1 MDGIIFSYSED
12 YLMVDLE
19 KDITEKVS
27 NISNEFI
34 ILLKENGLLNQ
45 FLKSFITNIIC
56 SKVDLKINFEEI
68 NKDFCIK
75 NKIIDEKNLLKFLSL
90 KGMTLE
96 DHKKNLENSEKI
108 KSIAL
113 QEFSKNAE
121 TEFIKSKTL
130 MDQYTYSLITVK
142 ESDLAYELYLQ
153 IDSEEAEFSALAKKY
168 SSEGNTNK
176 MGVIGPQ
183 GLGQVHPVLKEKLS
197 TAKKGELLNPF
208 KIDSWWVI
216 VRLEEKVEAKL
227 DDFVRQ
233 RITLSLFDKWVN
245 ILTINTSQKLIINT
259 TN

>member
-1 MDGIIFSYSED
+1 
-12 YLMVDLE
+12 MVDLE
-19 KDITEKVS
+19 ADITEKV
-27 NISNEFI
+27 NDLSNEFI
-34 ILLKENGLLNQ
+34 NLLRENGLLNK
-45 FLKSFITNIIC
+45 FLRNFITNIIC

-68 NKDFCIK
+68 NKDFCIR

-113 QEFSKNAE
+113 KEFSKNAE
-121 TEFIKSKTL
+121 TEFINSKTFL
-130 MDQYTYSLITVK
+130 DQYTYSLITVK
-142 ESDLAYELYLQ
+142 ESDLAHELYLQ
-153 IDSEEAEFSALAKKY
+153 IDSEEADFSALAKEY
-168 SSEGNTNK
+168 SLEGNTNK

-183 GLGQVHPVLKEKLS
+183 GLGEVHPVLKEKLLI
-197 TAKKGELLNPF
+197 AKKGELINPF

-245 ILTINTSQKLIINT
+245 ILTINSTKKLIDST
-259 TN
+259 TH

>member
-1 MDGIIFSYSED
+1 MD
-12 YLMVDLE
+12 DLE
-19 KDITEKVS
+19 NEIKEKVKDLP
-27 NISNEFI
+27 NQFI
-34 ILLKENGLLNQ
+34 YLLRENGLLIH
-45 FLKSFITNIIC
+45 FLRNFITNLIC
-56 SKVDLKINFEEI
+56 SKVDLKSNFEEI

-90 KGMTLE
+90 KGMTLD

-108 KSIAL
+108 KYIAL

-121 TEFIKSKTL
+121 TEFINSKTL
-130 MDQYTYSLITVK
+130 LDQYTYSLITVK
-142 ESDLAYELYLQ
+142 ESDLAHELYLQ
-153 IDSEEAEFSALAKKY
+153 IDSEESEFSALAKKY

-183 GLGQVHPVLKEKLS
+183 SLGKVHPVLKEKLL
-197 TAKKGELLNPF
+197 TAKIGELLNPF

-227 DDFVRQ
+227 DDFVRE

-245 ILTINTSQKLIINT
+245 ILTINTSKELINNT
-259 TN
+259 KN

>member
-1 MDGIIFSYSED
+1 
-12 YLMVDLE
+12 
-19 KDITEKVS
+19 
-27 NISNEFI
+27 
-34 ILLKENGLLNQ
+34 
-45 FLKSFITNIIC
+45 
-56 SKVDLKINFEEI
+56 
-68 NKDFCIK
+68 
-75 NKIIDEKNLLKFLSL
+75 
-90 KGMTLE
+90 
-96 DHKKNLENSEKI
+96 
-108 KSIAL
+108 
-113 QEFSKNAE
+113 
-121 TEFIKSKTL
+121 

-183 GLGQVHPVLKEKLS
+183 GLGNVHPVLKEKLL

-208 KIDSWWVI
+208 KIDNWWVI

-245 ILTINTSQKLIINT
+245 ILTINSSRKLIENT
-259 TN
+259 TKEVR

>member
-1 MDGIIFSYSED
+1 
-12 YLMVDLE
+12 MVDLE
-19 KDITEKVS
+19 KDITEKVNDLS
-27 NISNEFI
+27 DEFI
-34 ILLKENGLLNQ
+34 KLLKENGLLNQ
-45 FLKSFITNIIC
+45 FLRNFITNIIC

-68 NKDFCIK
+68 NKDFCIR

-113 QEFSKNAE
+113 KEFSKNAE
-121 TEFIKSKTL
+121 TEFINSKTFL
-130 MDQYTYSLITVK
+130 DQYTYSLITVK
-142 ESDLAYELYLQ
+142 ESDLAHELYLQ
-153 IDSEEAEFSALAKKY
+153 IDSEEADFSALAKEY
-168 SSEGNTNK
+168 SLEGNTNK

-183 GLGQVHPVLKEKLS
+183 GLGEVHPVLKEKLLI
-197 TAKKGELLNPF
+197 AKKGELLNPF

-245 ILTINTSQKLIINT
+245 ILTINSTKKLIDST
-259 TN
+259 TL